1 MKTLY
6 MSCKEKAGQVSSLR
20 EQWKSNKCLI
30 AVAVVLIAIQIESV
44 LKDNT
49 GAAFYAYL
57 AWAPFSIMCEY
68 QYICMVLT

>member
-30 AVAVVLIAIQIESV
+30 AVAVMLIAIQKERESV

-49 GAAFYAYL
+49 GAALYL
-57 AWAPFSIMCEY
+57 GT
-68 QYICMVLT
+68 VL

>member
-1 MKTLY
+1 MNALH
-6 MSCKEKAGQVSSLR
+6 MSWEVKVGQVSSLR

-30 AVAVVLIAIQIESV
+30 AVAVMLIAIQKERESV

-57 AWAPFSIMCEY
+57 NLAPFSIMCEY
-68 QYICMVLT
+68 QYAWC